1 MPTVVST
8 VWIPV
13 NKSGSGGETMY
24 LAHFKLRE
32 KPFQLNTDPRFLW
45 LGRQHQEA
53 LVTLRY
59 GIQEN
64 KGLLLLTGDIGTGK
78 TMLISAL
85 ADRLVDDNVVVA
97 KLPDPGFDRNDF
109 FFLVSHNFGIHHQVQ
124 DKETFTEAFDHFLER
139 TSEKMQKALL
149 IVDEAQIMSTKILE
163 EVRLLSNMECRSTKL
178 LNIILVGQNAFN
190 QLLYKPENRAI
201 RERITI
207 SYNLQP
213 LTGAE
218 TEAYIGHRL
227 KIAGTEAKIFTD
239 DAVREI
245 HAFSNGSPRQINII
259 CDLALVLGFG
269 KNATEIDNR
278 MIAACKERMCIP
290 DVSGAPLP
298 DEYLPAMA
306 DSPSKTITLG
316 NSLPAGDGPTL
327 HPSKSQ
333 ALTIPAVPPKRSS
346 RIRFH
351 ILLVL
356 LIFVSGSYLL
366 YLDLNLGQSPEKL
379 SAPMTIL
386 APAGLPARKATDS
399 FAPLPQPTPSVSSG
413 AVKTPPSEKVSEKT
427 AAKDIPIDGVVVWRP
442 APEVMQTQKQALT
455 QNVGPPLAD
464 KKTDIAPPG
473 NSTNP
478 IVAEK
483 PPEKPIQTTKS
494 PTAPA
499 LVPAPLQTEQ
509 MSEVNRPASKRKSAG
524 LKKAPEALR
533 IPSSE
538 TPDPADIVKWLLQEK
553 RKGGNRP
560 NP

>member
-1 MPTVVST
+1 
-8 VWIPV
+8 
-13 NKSGSGGETMY
+13 MY

-53 LVTLRY
+53 LATLRY
-59 GIQEN
+59 GIHEN

-78 TMLISAL
+78 TALISAL
-85 ADRLVDDNVVVA
+85 VDRLVDDNVVVA
-97 KLPDPGFDRNDF
+97 KLPDPDLDRNDF
-109 FFLVSHNFGIHHQVQ
+109 FFLVSHSFGIHHRVQ

-139 TSEKMQKALL
+139 TCEQGQKALL
-149 IVDEAQIMSTKILE
+149 IVDEAQIMSTEILE

-213 LTGAE
+213 LTEAE
-218 TEAYIGHRL
+218 TEAYIAHRL

-245 HAFSNGSPRQINII
+245 HAFSSGFPRQINII

-269 KNATEIDNR
+269 KNAMEIDSR
-278 MIAACKERMCIP
+278 MIAACKERMCIAN
-290 DVSGAPLP
+290 VSGAPPP
-298 DEYLPAMA
+298 DEYLPARV

-316 NSLPAGDGPTL
+316 NSLIAGDGPTL
-327 HPSKSQ
+327 HPLKSQ
-333 ALTIPAVPPKRSS
+333 ALPIPAVPPKRSS

-351 ILLVL
+351 ILLALV
-356 LIFVSGSYLL
+356 IFVPGSYLL
-366 YLDLNLGQSPEKL
+366 YLDLNPGQTPEKL
-379 SAPMTIL
+379 SAPETVR
-386 APAGLPARKATDS
+386 APAGQPARKATAS
-399 FAPLPQPTPSVSSG
+399 FAPLPQQLPSLSSG

-427 AAKDIPIDGVVVWRP
+427 AVKDIPTDGVVVWKST
-442 APEVMQTQKQALT
+442 PEAMQTQKQALP
-455 QNVGPPLAD
+455 QGAEPPLTD
-464 KKTDIAPPG
+464 KKIEIVPPEK
-473 NSTNP
+473 SASP
-478 IVAEK
+478 IVAEH
-483 PPEKPIQTTKS
+483 PPEKPIQPTKS
-494 PTAPA
+494 PTAPPLA
-499 LVPAPLQTEQ
+499 PAPLQKEQ
-509 MSEVNRPASKRKSAG
+509 KSKVNRPASERESARPKRN
-524 LKKAPEALR
+524 PEALR
-533 IPSSE
+533 TPSSE
-538 TPDPADIVKWLLQEK
+538 KPDPADIINWLLQEK

>member
-1 MPTVVST
+1 
-8 VWIPV
+8 
-13 NKSGSGGETMY
+13 
-24 LAHFKLRE
+24 
-32 KPFQLNTDPRFLW
+32 
-45 LGRQHQEA
+45 
-53 LVTLRY
+53 
-59 GIQEN
+59 
-64 KGLLLLTGDIGTGK
+64 
-78 TMLISAL
+78 
-85 ADRLVDDNVVVA
+85 
-97 KLPDPGFDRNDF
+97 
-109 FFLVSHNFGIHHQVQ
+109 
-124 DKETFTEAFDHFLER
+124 
-139 TSEKMQKALL
+139 
-149 IVDEAQIMSTKILE
+149 
-163 EVRLLSNMECRSTKL
+163 
-178 LNIILVGQNAFN
+178 
-190 QLLYKPENRAI
+190 
-201 RERITI
+201 
-207 SYNLQP
+207 
-213 LTGAE
+213 
-218 TEAYIGHRL
+218 
-227 KIAGTEAKIFTD
+227 
-239 DAVREI
+239 
-245 HAFSNGSPRQINII
+245 
-259 CDLALVLGFG
+259 
-269 KNATEIDNR
+269 
-278 MIAACKERMCIP
+278 
-290 DVSGAPLP
+290 
-298 DEYLPAMA
+298 
-306 DSPSKTITLG
+306 
-316 NSLPAGDGPTL
+316 
-327 HPSKSQ
+327 
-333 ALTIPAVPPKRSS
+333 IPAVPPKRSS

-499 LVPAPLQTEQ
+499 LAPAPLQTEQ